1 MYKIDFNLVCKH
13 PFTYEYNAPVTTDIQ
28 KQIFQEARAN
38 TNKNILLLFFNLTS
52 SLSTFFPSVVF
63 LGLLA

>member
-1 MYKIDFNLVCKH
+1 MYKIDFHLVCKH

-38 TNKNILLLFFNLTS
+38 TNKNILLLFF
-52 SLSTFFPSVVF
+52 
-63 LGLLA
+63 